1 MKISQNSAY
10 VKVST
15 TLDNLK
21 QASKI
26 RLDQFSESTS
36 GKRVQSLLHFVKKIA
51 NAPVEFVKKH
61 PKMTIATGM
70 ITTVIGSITANV
82 PAIGIGM
89 TLIAAGAL
97 AQASNRHAEKQTNNP
112 EAQISPE
119 IAS

>member
-1 MKISQNSAY
+1 
-10 VKVST
+10 
-15 TLDNLK
+15 
-21 QASKI
+21 
-26 RLDQFSESTS
+26 
-36 GKRVQSLLHFVKKIA
+36 
-51 NAPVEFVKKH
+51 
-61 PKMTIATGM
+61 M

-119 IAS
+119 IDGRNHLAQRVVSIRTSLRIQKQLKQRLAQAKRRNRF